1 MCMEQIRIF
10 DEHYTYIRDES
21 RDIAHQKGYWHE
33 TIQCWLADEQSVY
46 IQKRSPNK
54 KDFPSLFDITAA
66 GHIMAHETVEDG
78 IREIKEELGIEI
90 DSTKLHAKGF
100 VRDIIELPHFLDYE
114 FANLFLYEDHF
125 SPADFTLQQE
135 EVESLYTADRQ
146 EFIAFCKQEITVLTC
161 QNIFT
166 NATTQIELTD
176 FVPHRK
182 EYFNTVAAI
191 L

>member
-1 MCMEQIRIF
+1 MEQIRIF
-10 DEHYTYIRDES
+10 DKDYTYIRDES
-21 RDIAHQKGYWHE
+21 RDVAHREGYWHE
-33 TIQCWLADEQSVY
+33 TIQCWLVDEQSVY
-46 IQKRSPNK
+46 IQKRSATK

-66 GHIMAHETVEDG
+66 GHIMAHETVEDS

-90 DSTKLHAKGF
+90 NRTKLHTKDI

-125 SPADFTLQQE
+125 SPSDFTLQQE
-135 EVESLYTADRQ
+135 EVEGLYKADRQ
-146 EFIAFCKQEITVLTC
+146 QFIAFCRQETQVLDC

-166 NATTQIELTD
+166 ETTIKIVLSD
-176 FVPHRK
+176 FVPHRQ
-182 EYFNTVAAI
+182 EYFTKVAAI